1 MTSTYL
7 NPSGYL
13 FSLLSHQNSF
23 KKVLNMSK
31 RIPIVVANWKLNGGI
46 DLLCASVAA
55 FIGKHFSTKI
65 VICPPYIYMRDM
77 LNFLQHSE
85 IIVGSQNVSKFG
97 SGAYTGETSAQM
109 LKDIGAGLCLIGHS
123 ERRQIFNENDVSCQI
138 KVNQAL
144 TSGLLPVL
152 CIGENTLQRETSI
165 TNDVL
170 FKQLHDA
177 LAGTDINDK
186 EICIA
191 YEPVWAIGTGQAA
204 SPEDA
209 QAVHKFIRHELCVIY
224 GAELANKIHILYG
237 GSVNKNN
244 ASDLM
249 NQEDIDGL
257 LVGGA
262 SLDPSHFIEICQQ
275 AETLASKI
283 EG

>member
-1 MTSTYL
+1 
-7 NPSGYL
+7 
-13 FSLLSHQNSF
+13 
-23 KKVLNMSK
+23 MSK

-65 VICPPYIYMRDM
+65 AICPPYIYMRDM

-85 IIVGSQNVSKFG
+85 IIVGSQNVSKYG

-109 LKDIGAGLCLIGHS
+109 LKDVGAGLCLIGHS
-123 ERRQIFNENDVSCQI
+123 ERRQMFNENDVSCQI

-144 TSGLLPVL
+144 SSGLMPIL
-152 CIGENTLQRETSI
+152 CVGENAQQREAGI
-165 TNDVL
+165 TKDVL
-170 FKQLHDA
+170 FRQLRDA
-177 LAGTDINDK
+177 LADTDVDGK
-186 EICIA
+186 DICIA

-209 QAVHKFIRHELCVIY
+209 QAVHKFIRYELSDIY
-224 GAELANKIHILYG
+224 GPELAEKIHILYG

-249 NQEDIDGL
+249 GQEDIDGL

-262 SLDPSHFIEICQQ
+262 SLDPDHFIEICQQ
-275 AETLASKI
+275 AEALAGNI
-283 EG
+283 A

>member
-1 MTSTYL
+1 
-7 NPSGYL
+7 
-13 FSLLSHQNSF
+13 
-23 KKVLNMSK
+23 MSK

-65 VICPPYIYMRDM
+65 AICPPYIYMRDM

-109 LKDIGAGLCLIGHS
+109 LKDVGAGLCLIGHS
-123 ERRQIFNENDVSCQI
+123 ERRQMFNENDGSCQI
-138 KVNQAL
+138 KVNRAL
-144 TSGLLPVL
+144 ASGLMPIL
-152 CIGENTLQRETSI
+152 CIGENAQQREAGI

-170 FKQLHDA
+170 FRQMHDG
-177 LAGTDINDK
+177 LADTDITDK
-186 EICIA
+186 EICVA

-209 QAVHKFIRHELCVIY
+209 QAVHAFIRQELCVIY
-224 GAELANKIHILYG
+224 GAERAEKIHILYG
-237 GSVNKNN
+237 GSVNKSN
-244 ASDLM
+244 ARELM
-249 NQEDIDGL
+249 SQDDIDGL

-262 SLDPSHFIEICQQ
+262 SLDPNHFIEICKQ
-275 AETLASKI
+275 AEILAEEI
-283 EG
+283 EA

>member
-1 MTSTYL
+1 
-7 NPSGYL
+7 
-13 FSLLSHQNSF
+13 
-23 KKVLNMSK
+23 MSK

-65 VICPPYIYMRDM
+65 VICPPYIYLRDM

-109 LKDIGAGLCLIGHS
+109 LKDVGAGLCLIGHS
-123 ERRQIFNENDVSCQI
+123 ERRQMFNENDVSCQI
-138 KVNQAL
+138 KINQAL
-144 TSGLLPVL
+144 TSGLMPVL
-152 CIGENTLQRETSI
+152 CIGENAQQREAGI

-170 FKQLHDA
+170 FRQLHDA
-177 LAGTDINDK
+177 LANVDITDK

-191 YEPVWAIGTGQAA
+191 YEPVWAIGTGKAA

-209 QAVHKFIRHELCVIY
+209 QEVHKFIRHELHDIFGVEQ
-224 GAELANKIHILYG
+224 AEKIHILYG
-237 GSVNKNN
+237 GSVNKSN
-244 ASDLM
+244 ASELM
-249 NQEDIDGL
+249 GQEDIDGL

-275 AETLASKI
+275 AETLAGKI
-283 EG
+283 KVNPLVCSLEGKSE

>member
-1 MTSTYL
+1 MT
-7 NPSGYL
+7 
-13 FSLLSHQNSF
+13 
-23 KKVLNMSK
+23 K

-65 VICPPYIYMRDM
+65 AICPPYIYLRDM

-109 LKDIGAGLCLIGHS
+109 LKDVGAGLCLIGHS
-123 ERRQIFNENDVSCQI
+123 ERRQMFNENDVSCQI
-138 KVNQAL
+138 KVSRAL
-144 TSGLLPVL
+144 ESDLMPIL
-152 CIGENTLQRETSI
+152 CVGENSQQREAGI

-170 FKQLHDA
+170 FRQLHDA
-177 LAGTDINDK
+177 LANTKIANK
-186 EICIA
+186 PICIA

-209 QAVHKFIRHELCVIY
+209 QAVHRFIRYELADIY
-224 GAELANKIHILYG
+224 GAEEAERIHILYG

-244 ASDLM
+244 ASELM

-275 AETLASKI
+275 ADSLAAKI
-283 EG
+283 ED

>member
-1 MTSTYL
+1 MMFR
-7 NPSGYL
+7 
-13 FSLLSHQNSF
+13 FSLLSQ
-23 KKVLNMSK
+23 KIILKGIKNMSK

-55 FIGKHFSTKI
+55 FIGKHFSTTI
-65 VICPPYIYMRDM
+65 AICPPYIYMRDM

-109 LKDIGAGLCLIGHS
+109 LKDVGAGLCLIGHS
-123 ERRQIFNENDVSCQI
+123 ERRQMFNENEVSCNI
-138 KVNQAL
+138 KINQAL
-144 TSGLLPVL
+144 TSDLMPVL
-152 CIGENTLQRETSI
+152 CIGENSQQREAGV

-170 FKQLHDA
+170 FRQLHDA
-177 LAGTDINDK
+177 LANTDIEGK
-186 EICIA
+186 EICVA

-209 QAVHKFIRHELCVIY
+209 QAVHKFIRHELEDIF
-224 GAELANKIHILYG
+224 GAELADKVHILYG
-237 GSVNKNN
+237 GSVNKSN

-249 NQEDIDGL
+249 SQKDIDGL

-275 AETLASKI
+275 AEALAAKI